1 VRKQEERSRVDK
13 AHPVALL
20 TAYGKK
26 RNKSYGLAKN
36 VREFLKSLG
45 KLIYTLRRNKM
56 SQENNGGS

>member
-1 VRKQEERSRVDK
+1 MEKR
-13 AHPVALL
+13 
-20 TAYGKK
+20 

-56 SQENNGGS
+56 SQENNGES